1 MKTLIVYFSLT
12 GSTRKICAAL
22 QKNMDAEM
30 EALRPQ
36 RRYCTLG
43 ARALGTFAAARRMER
58 PIFPL
63 KEDVSAFD
71 RIVLATPVWGGH
83 LPPPVVTFLRCYDL
97 RDKPVYLLL
106 THSGNPGQVEQ
117 VALEEVKHS
126 EGILSGITLMETM
139 PKLMNGLED
148 QALVLWLNTEE
159 GKVRIEQMAK
169 GYPNITRPNR
179 RA

>member
-12 GSTRKICAAL
+12 GNTKRICSAL

-30 EALRPQ
+30 EALLPQ
-36 RRYCTLG
+36 RRDGQLG
-43 ARALGTFAAARRMER
+43 ARMFGVFAASRRMER
-58 PIFPL
+58 LIYPL

-71 RIVLATPVWGGH
+71 RIVLATPVWAGH

-97 RDKPVYLLL
+97 RNKPVYLLL
-106 THSGNPGQVEQ
+106 THGGNPAKVEQ
-117 VALEEVKHS
+117 VALEEIKHS
-126 EGILSGITLMETM
+126 EGILSGITLMGTT

-148 QALVLWLNTEE
+148 QTLVLWLNTEE
-159 GKVRIEQMAK
+159 GRVQVEQMTR

-179 RA
+179 RT